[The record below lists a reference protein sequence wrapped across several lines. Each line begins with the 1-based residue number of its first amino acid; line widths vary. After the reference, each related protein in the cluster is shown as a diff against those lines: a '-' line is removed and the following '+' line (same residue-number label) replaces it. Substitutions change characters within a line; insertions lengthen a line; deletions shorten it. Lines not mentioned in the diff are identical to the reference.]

1 MKKED
6 IARESL
12 KYNFLR
18 RIIIRFDYEGMN
30 DIELDKVLPDI
41 SVELRKHNYRNRTDE
56 KAREVEIRFDDPE
69 KAEYDD
75 ICQKNVREQRVIV
88 FHNENP
94 QVKLKMSTTSACI
107 SIEKTKYVD
116 CLTYCGIL
124 WQVMQIVMNSSEKVP
139 FFSLKRFGLRKIN
152 QCFLKDIQLLNEYFE
167 PAHFRVFR
175 LPEDIVTAN
184 KVMQLKDSF
193 ECGEYNVNLVR
204 TIIKGE
210 IQGEKAYQLNYDAD
224 IYLMDEE
231 HIEELLREEKTINQ
245 MNKILFDLY
254 KDAVT
259 EKFLNQLIDG
269 TFEQNVILGVDANEE
284 DRV

>member
-1 MKKED
+1 MSLVGVRD
-6 IARESL
+6 IIGTTRENSSI
-12 KYNFLR
+12 YAYDH
-18 RIIIRFDYEGMN
+18 IIRIFASTAKKIPQDY
-30 DIELDKVLPDI
+30 
-41 SVELRKHNYRNRTDE
+41 NYYNYVKGNLE
-56 KAREVEIRFDDPE
+56 KAYGHD
-69 KAEYDD
+69 
-75 ICQKNVREQRVIV
+75 
-88 FHNENP
+88 
-94 QVKLKMSTTSACI
+94 
-107 SIEKTKYVD
+107 
-116 CLTYCGIL
+116 IL

-175 LPEDIVTAN
+175 LPEDIVTTN

-269 TFEQNVILGVDANEE
+269 TFEQNVILGVDANED